1 VAFDVDMLRNVA
13 KNPIK
18 QKREKKR
25 LAKLEKAGRLVKGVE
40 IPEGALPGNPDEQVG
55 AEGYAAK
62 FYYVDIDYVCRGC
75 GRKEVWTAAQQKRYF
90 EVQKGNIYNEPTW
103 CHECHTERMQKKKAA
118 SQDSQ

>member
-1 VAFDVDMLRNVA
+1 MPRKIS

-25 LAKLEKAGRLVKGVE
+25 LLKLEKAGRLVKGVE

-62 FYYVDIDYVCRGC
+62 FHYVDIAYVCRGC
-75 GRKEVWTAAQQKRYF
+75 GRNGVWTAAQQKRYF
-90 EVQKGNIYNEPTW
+90 EIQKGNIYNEPTW
-103 CHECHTERMQKKKAA
+103 CHRCHINRMEKKAA
-118 SQDSQ
+118 SQGSK